1 MRPRRLRARQGAS
14 STRSRTARSRCSD
27 MARSIVERTLPSA
40 RSCAFRRTHLALI
53 AFAAAMGGQ
62 TTPLNAA
69 ESAQVAFTS
78 VERVVAFADVH
89 GAYDDMTRL
98 LKAAGVVN
106 ESLRWSAGRT
116 HLISTGDMLDRGRD
130 RGRVRDLRWG
140 LQGEAASAGGR
151 VHVPLGNHEAMNL
164 LGFWRAV
171 GRGEIEQSAGEGRG
185 GVGDRMRTGWS
196 RATVPIP
203 V

>member
-40 RSCAFRRTHLALI
+40 GNSAFRRTRLALI

-69 ESAQVAFTS
+69 ESAQVAFTG

-98 LKAAGVVN
+98 LKAAGVVD
-106 ESLRWSAGRT
+106 ESLHWNAGRT
-116 HLISTGDMLDRGRD
+116 HLISTGDMLDRGKDSRK
-130 RGRVRDLRWG
+130 VMDL
-140 LQGEAASAGGR
+140 L
-151 VHVPLGNHEAMNL
+151 
-164 LGFWRAV
+164 
-171 GRGEIEQSAGEGRG
+171 
-185 GVGDRMRTGWS
+185 MR
-196 RATVPIP
+196 
-203 V
+203 